1 LRALRDAGMR
11 VRFYPHIEIERR
23 FGGLLDFASD
33 VVDVCS
39 YATDEVQSSLRK
51 CSALVTDYSSVAWD
65 AIYMG
70 KPVFFFHFDRDE
82 YEERRGSYV
91 DLRCDLPGTVVEDTA
106 GLVAALGRFLRGE
119 Q

>member
-1 LRALRDAGMR
+1 
-11 VRFYPHIEIERR
+11 
-23 FGGLLDFASD
+23 
-33 VVDVCS
+33 
-39 YATDEVQSSLRK
+39 
-51 CSALVTDYSSVAWD
+51 
-65 AIYMG
+65 MG

-119 Q
+119 QMETSRGAEIVSRYYAYRDRNNAERVYRAVRRLRTVP